1 MVYVCDDWL
10 TSECSFFAKLV
21 QNLTN
26 WELRFLIGIGL
37 VWNFVSIYCVKDI
50 GFTFPFSGWILG
62 ECALYFVLGYAVDR
76 IVTEKMK
83 IKLYGLGIL
92 GYLISVLGR
101 IYVPNFENATDLS
114 VGFVGFTIACYLF
127 MQKYFKCSNEHVCKC
142 VSFVAKHS
150 FFAYMIH
157 IAIFNKVSNVFVP
170 YISIHDYLLCIGA
183 TFALSYIVSIF
194 FTQIVIRP
202 IQALCFKIMG

>member
-1 MVYVCDDWL
+1 MSAPFW
-10 TSECSFFAKLV
+10 AKLV
-21 QNLTN
+21 QNLTD
-26 WELRFLIGIGL
+26 WELKILIGIGL
-37 VWNFVSIYCVKDI
+37 AWNFVSIYCVKDF

-62 ECALYFVLGYAVDR
+62 EYALYFVLGYAVDR

-127 MQKYFKCSNEHVCKC
+127 
-142 VSFVAKHS
+142 
-150 FFAYMIH
+150 
-157 IAIFNKVSNVFVP
+157 IF
-170 YISIHDYLLCIGA
+170 Y
-183 TFALSYIVSIF
+183 
-194 FTQIVIRP
+194 
-202 IQALCFKIMG
+202 